1 MNKEKEMKQEDMFA
15 DEIKSSKIKNVF
27 GKMKFWT
34 GKTKKAVIEVSENE
48 TVREIGV
55 AAKDATIEGI
65 KSPPM
70 RHVMGGAIA
79 GGIIGT
85 LIPIPF
91 IGTATGAGVGA
102 SLGLYRWFTQA

>member
-1 MNKEKEMKQEDMFA
+1 MKQEDMFA
-15 DEIKSSKIKNVF
+15 DEIKVSRLKKIANKV
-27 GKMKFWT
+27 KFWS
-34 GKTKKAVIEVSENE
+34 GKTKEAAVEVSENE
-48 TVREIGV
+48 TVREIGN
-55 AAKDATIEGI
+55 AAKEATIEGI

-79 GGIIGT
+79 GAIIGT

-91 IGTATGAGVGA
+91 VGTAAGAGVGA

>member
-1 MNKEKEMKQEDMFA
+1 LKQEDMFEE
-15 DEIKSSKIKNVF
+15 EIKVSRIKNIVS
-27 GKMKFWT
+27 KMKFW
-34 GKTKKAVIEVSENE
+34 GNKTKEAAVEISENE

-55 AAKDATIEGI
+55 AAKEATIEGI

-91 IGTATGAGVGA
+91 LGTMTGAGVGA
-102 SLGLYRWFTQA
+102 SIGLYRWFTQA